1 MAGRL
6 SAAAASARAVAL
18 MSAGVGRVVGLGNS
32 PGTVLAADAF
42 PSRPVRVVVP
52 VTPGA
57 SNDIIG
63 RLIGQKLSEAWGQA
77 VLVDNRPGAGGALGA
92 ALVAKGTPDGY
103 TLLVT
108 NPGPTVNH
116 VVLSAKPQ
124 FTMAE
129 LAPVI
134 FIGYSPLIIVAN
146 PAFPPRNARE
156 LVEHAKA
163 NPGKINWGSAGN
175 NSNLHT
181 ALEVFKAA
189 TGIQATHV
197 PYKGTGP
204 SLADIAGGQIQL
216 MFTTWVSAE
225 SLVKAGRLRVLS
237 TAGAKRMASLP
248 NVPTLQEQGIKGADA
263 IVWFGLDAPGKTPRA
278 IVERIN
284 ADVDKVL
291 AMPDVR
297 ARFDTLGI
305 EIEGGPPAR
314 YAELLKSEVA
324 RLARLVKA
332 GALQVD

>member
-1 MAGRL
+1 MSL
-6 SAAAASARAVAL
+6 TAASMAVAP
-18 MSAGVGRVVGLGNS
+18 R
-32 PGTVLAADAF
+32 VLAAEAW
-42 PSRPVRVVVP
+42 PSRPVRMVVP
-52 VTPGA
+52 FTPGA

-63 RLIGQKLSEAWGQA
+63 RLIGQKLSDAWGQA

-124 FTMAE
+124 FTMEE

-146 PAFPPRNARE
+146 PAFPPRTARE
-156 LVEHAKA
+156 LVEYAKA
-163 NPGKINWGSAGN
+163 NPGRINWGSAGS

-181 ALEVFKAA
+181 ALEVFKSV

-237 TAGAKRMASLP
+237 S
-248 NVPTLQEQGIKGADA
+248 LQEQGIKGADA
-263 IVWFGLDAPGKTPRA
+263 IVWFGLDAPAKTPRA
-278 IVERIN
+278 VIERIN
-284 ADVDKVL
+284 ADVEKVL
-291 AMPDVR
+291 ALPDVR
-297 ARFDTLGI
+297 ARFDQLGI
-305 EIEGGPPAR
+305 EVEGGPPSR
-314 YAELLKSEVA
+314 YGELLKSEVA

-332 GALQVD
+332 GALQVE

>member
-1 MAGRL
+1 MAGRF
-6 SAAAASARAVAL
+6 SAVAAGAL
-18 MSAGVGRVVGLGNS
+18 ALVSMSTGVGLVFGLGTA
-32 PGTVLAADAF
+32 PGTVQAADAF
-42 PSRPVRVVVP
+42 PSRPVRMVVP
-52 VTPGA
+52 FTPGA

-63 RLIGQKLSEAWGQA
+63 RLLAQKLSDAWGQP

-92 ALVAKGTPDGY
+92 TRVAKGTPDGY

-124 FTMAE
+124 FTMVE

-248 NVPTLQEQGIKGADA
+248 NVPTFQEQGIKGADA
-263 IVWFGLDAPGKTPRA
+263 IVWFGLDAPGRTPRT

-314 YAELLKSEVA
+314 YGELLKSEVA

>member
-1 MAGRL
+1 MDAAGKGRRQVAVRMAL
-6 SAAAASARAVAL
+6 VPMAAACMAAPPVA
-18 MSAGVGRVVGLGNS
+18 
-32 PGTVLAADAF
+32 LAADVY

-52 VTPGA
+52 FTPGA

-63 RLIGQKLSEAWGQA
+63 RLLAQKLSDTWGQP

-156 LVEHAKA
+156 LVEYAKA
-163 NPGKINWGSAGN
+163 NPGKLNWGSAGN

-189 TGIQATHV
+189 TGIQAIHV

-248 NVPTLQEQGIKGADA
+248 NVPTFQEQGIKGADA
-263 IVWFGLDAPGKTPRA
+263 IVWFGLDAPGRTPRA

-305 EIEGGPPAR
+305 EIEGGPPSR

>member
-1 MAGRL
+1 
-6 SAAAASARAVAL
+6 
-18 MSAGVGRVVGLGNS
+18 
-32 PGTVLAADAF
+32 
-42 PSRPVRVVVP
+42 
-52 VTPGA
+52 
-57 SNDIIG
+57 
-63 RLIGQKLSEAWGQA
+63 

-156 LVEHAKA
+156 LVEYAKA

-248 NVPTLQEQGIKGADA
+248 NVPTFQEQGIKSADA

>member
-1 MAGRL
+1 MAGRF
-6 SAAAASARAVAL
+6 SAVAAGAL
-18 MSAGVGRVVGLGNS
+18 ALVSMSTGVGLVFGLGTA
-32 PGTVLAADAF
+32 PGTVQAADAF
-42 PSRPVRVVVP
+42 PSRPVRMVVP
-52 VTPGA
+52 FTPGA

-63 RLIGQKLSEAWGQA
+63 RLLAQKLSDTWGQT

-92 ALVAKGTPDGY
+92 TLVAKGTPDGY

-124 FTMAE
+124 FTMVE

-146 PAFPPRNARE
+146 PSFPPRNARE

-248 NVPTLQEQGIKGADA
+248 NVPTFQEQGIKGADA
-263 IVWFGLDAPGKTPRA
+263 IVWFGLDAPGRTPRT

-314 YAELLKSEVA
+314 YGELLKSEVA

>member
-1 MAGRL
+1 MKRSL
-6 SAAAASARAVAL
+6 SAAATLALASAL
-18 MSAGVGRVVGLGNS
+18 SGDSADAR
-32 PGTVLAADAF
+32 AADGF
-42 PSRPVRVVVP
+42 PSRPVRMVVP
-52 VTPGA
+52 FTPGA

-63 RLIGQKLSEAWGQA
+63 RLIGQKLSDGWGQP
-77 VLVDNRPGAGGALGA
+77 VLIDNRPGAGGALGA

-134 FIGYSPLIIVAN
+134 FIGYSPLIIVAH

-156 LVEHAKA
+156 LVEYAKA
-163 NPGKINWGSAGN
+163 NPGRVNWGSAGS

-181 ALEVFKAA
+181 AFEVFKAA

-204 SLADIAGGQIQL
+204 ALADIAGGQIQL

-225 SLVKAGRLRVLS
+225 ALVKAGRLRVLS
-237 TAGAKRMASLP
+237 SAGAKRMASLP
-248 NVPTLQEQGIKGADA
+248 SVPTLQEQGIKGADA
-263 IVWFGLDAPGKTPRA
+263 IVWFGLDAPGKTSRA
-278 IVERIN
+278 IVERVN
-284 ADVDKVL
+284 ADVEKVL
-291 AMPDVR
+291 ALPEVR
-297 ARFDTLGI
+297 SRFDQLGI
-305 EIEGGPPAR
+305 EIEGGPPSR
-314 YAELLKSEVA
+314 YGDLLKAEVA

>member
-1 MAGRL
+1 MARKL
-6 SAAAASARAVAL
+6 AAAVAGAWAL
-18 MSAGVGRVVGLGNS
+18 APMSAGMCLVLGLGTA
-32 PGTVLAADAF
+32 PGIAGAADVY

-52 VTPGA
+52 FTPGA

-63 RLIGQKLSEAWGQA
+63 RLIGQKLSDAWGQA

-156 LVEHAKA
+156 LVDYAKA
-163 NPGKINWGSAGN
+163 NPGKLNWGSAGS

-181 ALEVFKAA
+181 ALEVFKSV

-237 TAGAKRMASLP
+237 SAGAKRMASLP

-263 IVWFGLDAPGKTPRA
+263 IVWFGLDAPAKTPRA
-278 IVERIN
+278 VIERIN
-284 ADVDKVL
+284 ADEEKVL
-291 AMPDVR
+291 ALPDVR
-297 ARFDTLGI
+297 ARFDQLGI
-305 EIEGGPPAR
+305 EIEGGPPSR
-314 YAELLKSEVA
+314 YGELLKSEVA

-332 GALQVD
+332 GALQVE